1 MKVRTRNWMLGTL
14 GVLLVLLGAAG
25 AGLWWWTGSDTSLAT
40 VLRWAGNFDATR
52 NALKAEDVSGSVR
65 AGGRIGRLQWQRDG
79 LTVDATDV
87 TLRWQALAVFDRWL
101 KLDEV
106 HVATLRIADQRPP
119 DPAAPPPSPPADLT
133 LPVQIDIKSLQIDR
147 LEWAGAT
154 PVTATQLRASYQYD
168 RSRHQLKLQNLDL
181 ADGHDGQYGHYQGEA
196 VLTDQAPLTLDA
208 QLRLALQTAVPG
220 ASQKVDL
227 NARADLH
234 GPLTRLALTAQLT
247 SRAVAGAAVAAGP
260 GGTAPLL
267 PTANVA
273 AHLEPWSPQPVP
285 QADVEFSQLDLA
297 AFWPQAPRTRLNGS
311 LQAEPVAG
319 ATAQAWRA
327 DANVANQLP
336 GPWDKQQ
343 LPLSHLRGRGSWQ
356 DGIARVEGLRITL
369 ADARGKPQGQ
379 IDGTGQFSPGADAA
393 WDTKLQLREIN
404 PAALHGKMAAAR
416 LNGEATAKSRVAN
429 GQAGIDFQADL
440 QSAASG
446 SAQVAGLRIDRAS
459 ARGRW
464 AGQTLQLEAL
474 QVLAQNA
481 ELNASGQAD
490 MARESGSGK
499 LSLAAPGLQLQT
511 EGSLAA
517 RQGGGRFDIALT
529 DAGPA
534 LRWLQQLPGLPA
546 ALDGMA
552 LNGKAGL
559 QGSWNGG
566 WRDPAL
572 DAKLQ
577 TPALEVRLPGQA
589 PAEAIRL
596 TDTQA
601 TLTGRL
607 SAARLQLDA
616 NAATAQQKLGLR
628 IEANGGQ
635 TAQGW
640 QGTLA
645 ALRLR
650 LEEPQKR
657 AGAWQLVMQKPV
669 AGRWANGRWE
679 LAAGQAVLTA
689 PDSVAGVG
697 ARPEGKQVQIA
708 WQPVSGAPGQ
718 LRSAGRLEGLPL
730 AWAEALAGTRL
741 VESGV
746 SSDLV
751 FDGNWDLALAEQLR
765 VRANLQRRS
774 GDITLLAEDTVATVA
789 GTETRAPSGTRVA
802 AGVREARL
810 SLASDGPAV
819 TASLRWDSAQAGQA
833 DARIATRLTQQNG
846 QWSWP
851 AQAPLEGQLKASLP
865 RISTWSVLAPPG
877 WRVAGTL
884 EAQATLAGTR
894 AAPQLDGTL
903 QARGLAL
910 RSVVNGIALS
920 DGTLMARL
928 QGNRMRIE
936 AFTLKGAGGGSVTA
950 QGEVAWVD
958 GKPGM
963 TIDAVAQALRVT
975 TQPDRRV
982 TVSGNLKA
990 RLANAQMNLDGQLK
1004 VDQARIMLPEES
1016 APQLGDDV
1024 FVRKPVLPNQAA
1036 GPALPAAQPIK
1047 LQLNVQL
1054 DLGNDFRLTGLGIDT
1069 KLAGKLQLTG
1079 DGKTPRLLGT
1089 INTVDGEYRAYG
1101 QWLTIEQGVLR
1112 FTGPYDNP
1120 SLDVLAIRPNLT
1132 QRVGVQI
1139 TGTALAPTVRLY
1151 ASPDLADSEK
1161 LAWLLLGRSSASGG
1175 AEAAMLQQ
1183 AAVALIGGSKSGGG
1197 IASRFGLDELSLG
1210 GSANSDGTTTS
1221 KTSAVTLGKR
1231 LSRNFYVAYE
1241 ASLSGAMGTLFVFYD
1256 LSQRFTLRG
1265 QSGQESAVDL
1275 IFTLRYD

>member
-1 MKVRTRNWMLGTL
+1 MKMRLRHW
-14 GVLLVLLGAAG
+14 LLGAIGVLMVLVAAGG

-40 VLRWAGNFDATR
+40 VLRWAGRFDATR
-52 NALKAEDVSGSVR
+52 DALKAEDVTGSLR
-65 AGGRIGRLQWQRDG
+65 AGGRIGHLQWQRDG
-79 LTVDATDV
+79 LTVDASDV
-87 TLRWQALAVFDRWL
+87 TLQWQALALFDRWL
-101 KLDEV
+101 KLDDV
-106 HVATLRIADQRPP
+106 HIASLRIADQRAP
-119 DPAAPPPSPPADLT
+119 DPKATPPSPPGDLI
-133 LPVQIDIKSLQIDR
+133 LPVQIDVKALRVDR
-147 LEWAGAT
+147 LEWAG
-154 PVTATQLRASYQYD
+154 PPGVTATGLLASYQYD
-168 RSRHQLKLQNLDL
+168 RSRHQLKLQSLDL
-181 ADGHDGQYGHYQGEA
+181 ADGHYQGEA
-196 VLTDQAPLTLDA
+196 VITDQAPLTLDA
-208 QLRLALQTAVPG
+208 QLRLAMQATVPG
-220 ASQKVDL
+220 GTQRVDL
-227 NARADLH
+227 NARADLR

-247 SRAVAGAAVAAGP
+247 SRALAGAARQPAANTP
-260 GGTAPLL
+260 PLLL
-267 PTANVA
+267 PTANVSA
-273 AHLEPWSPQPVP
+273 QLEPWATQPVP
-285 QADVEFSQLDLA
+285 QADVEFSQLDLG

-319 ATAQAWRA
+319 TGAAQAGQAWRL

-336 GPWDKQQ
+336 GPWDTRH
-343 LPLSHLRGRGSWQ
+343 LPLSHLRGRGTWQ
-356 DGIARVEGLRITL
+356 DNTAQIENLLVTL
-369 ADARGKPQGQ
+369 ADASGKPQGQ
-379 IDGTGQFSPGADAA
+379 IEGKGQFSPSGADAA

-416 LNGEATAKSRVAN
+416 LNGELQAQSRVAA
-429 GQAGIDFQADL
+429 GQPGVDFRAEL
-440 QSAASG
+440 QSTAVG
-446 SAQVAGLRIDRAS
+446 GAQVAGLRIDKAT

-464 AGQTLQLEAL
+464 AGQLLQLEAL

-481 ELNASGQAD
+481 ELTASGQAD
-490 MARESGSGK
+490 IARESGGGK
-499 LSLAAPGLQLQT
+499 LTLTAPGLQLLT
-511 EGSLAA
+511 DGSIGAQ
-517 RQGGGRFDIALT
+517 QGAGRFELALN

-534 LRWLQQLPGLPA
+534 LRWLQQLPGVPA
-546 ALDGMA
+546 ALDGVSLA
-552 LNGKAGL
+552 GKAGL
-559 QGSWNGG
+559 QGSWKGG
-566 WRDPAL
+566 WRDPAV
-572 DAKLQ
+572 DARLQ
-577 TPALEVRLPGQA
+577 VASLEVRRPGQA
-589 PAEAIRL
+589 PAEAIKI
-596 TDTQA
+596 TNIQA
-601 TLTGRL
+601 TLGGRL

-628 IEANGGQ
+628 LEASGGQ

-645 ALRLR
+645 SLNLK

-657 AGAWQLVMQKPV
+657 PGAWQLATAKPV
-669 AGRWANGRWE
+669 AGRLANGRWDV
-679 LAAGQAVLTA
+679 AAGQATLTA
-689 PDSVAGVG
+689 PDSIAGAG
-697 ARPEGKQVQIA
+697 IRQVQIA

-718 LRSAGRLEGLPL
+718 LRSAGRIEGLPL

-751 FDGNWDLALAEQLR
+751 FDGDWDVALADQLR

-774 GDITLLAEDTVATVA
+774 GDITLLADDAVPTA
-789 GTETRAPSGTRVA
+789 GQETRAPSGTRIA

-833 DARIATRLTQQNG
+833 EARISTRLTQQDG

-851 AQAPLEGQLKASLP
+851 AQAPLQGQLKASLP

-884 EAQATLAGTR
+884 EANATLAGTR

-920 DGTLMARL
+920 EGTLMARL

-963 TIDAVAQALRVT
+963 TIDAVAQELRVT

-990 RLANAQMNLDGQLK
+990 RLANAQLNLDGQLK

-1024 FVRKPVLPNQAA
+1024 FVRKPVTTAQAA
-1036 GPALPAAQPIK
+1036 GPAAPAAQPIK
-1047 LQLNVQL
+1047 VQLDVQL
-1054 DLGNDFRLTGLGIDT
+1054 DLGSDFRLTGLGIDT

-1089 INTVDGEYRAYG
+1089 IRTVDGEYRAYG

-1210 GSANSDGTTTS
+1210 GSASSDGTTTS